1 MGRKP
6 SSRRDSYGAWL
17 LHLRTEKGLTQAQLS
32 EATAIPR
39 RNIAFWEQSGRL
51 KGRKEIF
58 ALADALG
65 VSVNELL
72 RKKHKTGQDKSL

>member
-6 SSRRDSYGAWL
+6 STRRDSYGAWL
-17 LHLRTEKGLTQAQLS
+17 LHLRKEKGLTQDQLAA
-32 EATAIPR
+32 ATAIPR
-39 RNIAFWEQSGRL
+39 RNIAYWEQSGRL

-65 VSVNELL
+65 ISTDELL
-72 RKKHKTGQDKSL
+72 RKK

>member
-6 SSRRDSYGAWL
+6 LIRRDTYGAWL
-17 LHLRTEKGLTQAQLS
+17 LHLRTEKGLTQAELS
-32 EATAIPR
+32 KATAIPR
-39 RNIAFWEQSGRL
+39 RNIAFWEQSGKL

-65 VSVNELL
+65 ISVDKLL
-72 RKKHKTGQDKSL
+72 RKK

>member
-1 MGRKP
+1 MGRK
-6 SSRRDSYGAWL
+6 SSIRRDSYGAWL
-17 LHLRTEKGLTQAQLS
+17 LHLRAEKGLTQSQLA

-39 RNIAFWEQSGRL
+39 RNIAYWEQSGKL

-65 VSVNELL
+65 ISVNELL
-72 RKKHKTGQDKSL
+72 RKKQE